1 MPTYSYPGVYIQE
14 VPGGPGPI
22 TGSSPSTCAVI
33 GFTLEGVTET
43 PTLVTSFTEFAAK
56 FGGTTPLSSTP
67 TAAMA
72 YFVNGGQL
80 LRVVRVVGAGAV
92 KAAAT
97 IPEVA
102 DTLPETLVPDSAPD
116 GILTTLVFT
125 ADPLSELP
133 VEASSLSILVVAGV
147 STVVRFTDV
156 GGTGTLAGFDAG
168 DAPVGGSSG
177 TVDYVTG
184 ELTLT
189 FPGGDECQ
197 AGATFFATAYNRT
210 NITQTML
217 WEGAAGNLYQTK
229 LTGDPNFAD
238 LSTASFSRYVL
249 EILKYDTQTELYI
262 GQESFEGLVLSD
274 ATSDDFI
281 KTVVN
286 DEGAG
291 SDILTLTTYPDTS
304 NPDNLNGVAQTGE
317 DILPSITPAMDGVEK
332 QFAFATAS
340 RIAATTFSGVVDLA
354 YVSPL
359 GSLLAPIIGAP
370 GAVGASSGDVAFTEA
385 TASLTAISPEAD
397 LTEANSVALVAT
409 QSCTAVYARTPAA
422 PAATAIPNAGPG
434 ALAVYVGQILVTDF
448 APGISMTPDSLAFTL
463 NYSRDLTGTALAV
476 ALAPAVGPG
485 GAAPYVGTCT
495 LTTQAGPEGGLI
507 NGLSVTFTLNYELGG
522 PTTETF
528 TCDAGGVL
536 TGSATG
542 TGTLDLAT
550 GAITALTT
558 GTNADA
564 APVTMSALVYEQ
576 AIAEPFTTMGGNA
589 VGSISGAAG
598 VVDEANGTIPVLTTT
613 LLVSTAAVTVTA
625 VTYTQAAVDF
635 NQNFVTTWTNAVPA
649 VPSITAVDDTG
660 ATFPNIN
667 NASVRISTMGNGAG
681 VQALTDGGAVTNYSL
696 TCRLEAALA
705 LEADATL
712 ALTVDTMTLQTGVN
726 FGSPL
731 TVEDDGLGALQVS
744 ASSDPLCPYT
754 LNPNGINT
762 IDYDAQTLNCMFKFI
777 ADSSLGP
784 IPLVSNDFTC
794 AYFAQPVSSAIT
806 TTMTGGDDGAATTR
820 SDISAPALS
829 ASSEGLYALNK
840 IEDLLQVVIPDFE
853 TDATVSKDLI
863 DYVDGRKDRFA
874 IVSVPEGFD
883 YNEAV
888 QYKQNT
894 LNKNSNRAA
903 IYYPHVTIID
913 PVTQKQVN
921 FPAGSMA
928 AGIYARTDE
937 TRNVSKAP
945 AGTVDGALR
954 MATGVELEMTPAQAG
969 VVNLAHVNSIVNF
982 PFTGLAIWGAR
993 TLEAGGEFPYIQ
1005 MRRLFMFVE
1014 KAVFDSTQVFVFES
1028 NSAGL
1033 RAQVGSLVSAFL
1045 LELFN
1050 SGHFSGST
1058 PAQAFFVVCDESN
1071 NTPTTIAK
1079 GLLYVDVGLAPTR
1092 PAEFIVFRFQQK
1104 TLEG

>member
-14 VPGGPGPI
+14 VPGGPAPI
-22 TGSSPSTCAVI
+22 VGSSPSTCAVI
-33 GFTLEGVTET
+33 GFTLEGPTNT
-43 PTLVTSFTEFAAK
+43 PTLVTSPTEFEAK
-56 FGGTTPLSSTP
+56 FGGTTSLSSTP

-72 YFVNGGQL
+72 YFANGGQL
-80 LRVVRVVGAGAV
+80 LRVVRVVGAGAE

-125 ADPLSELP
+125 SDPLSELP
-133 VEASSLSILVVAGV
+133 VEASSLSISVVAGG

-156 GGTGTLAGFDAG
+156 GGTGTLAGFTAG
-168 DAPVGGSSG
+168 DAAVGGSSG

-189 FPGGDECQ
+189 FPGTNECQ
-197 AGATFFATAYNRT
+197 AGATFLATAYNRT

-217 WEGAAGNLYQTK
+217 WEGAAGDLYQTK

-286 DEGAG
+286 DENAG
-291 SDILTLTTYPDTS
+291 SDILSLTTYPDTS

-317 DILPSITPAMDGVEK
+317 DILPSITPPMDGLEK

-354 YVSPL
+354 YASPL
-359 GSLLAPIIGAP
+359 GSLAPGGIAGAP
-370 GAVGASSGDVAFTEA
+370 GAAGGPSGDVAFTEA
-385 TASLTAISPEAD
+385 SPNLTAISPEAD
-397 LTEANSVALVAT
+397 LTEAGSVAIVAT

-434 ALAVYVGQILVTDF
+434 GLAVYVGQILVTDF
-448 APGISMTPDSLAFTL
+448 APGISMTPNTLAFTL
-463 NYSRDLTGTALAV
+463 NYSRDLAGTALAV

-485 GAAPYVGTCT
+485 PGPYVGTCT

-507 NGLSVTFTLNYELGG
+507 NGTSVTFTLNYTLGVA
-522 PTTETF
+522 TTENF
-528 TCDAGGVL
+528 TCDAVGVL
-536 TGSATG
+536 TGDATG

-558 GTNADA
+558 GTNADV

-576 AIAEPFTTMGGNA
+576 AIAETFITVGGNA
-589 VGSISGAAG
+589 VGSLTGVAG
-598 VVDEANGTIPVLTTT
+598 VVDEANGIIPVLTTV

-625 VTYTQAAVDF
+625 VTYTQAAFDF
-635 NQNFVTTWTNAVPA
+635 NQTFVTTWTNAAPL
-649 VPSITAVDDTG
+649 VPSITAVDGTG

-667 NASVRISTMGNGAG
+667 NGIPRILTMGNGAG
-681 VQALTDGGAVTNYSL
+681 VQALSDGGAVTNYSL
-696 TCRLEAALA
+696 ACRLEAAF

-712 ALTVDTMTLQTGVN
+712 TLTVVTMTLQTGVN

-762 IDYDAQTLNCMFKFI
+762 IDYDAQTLKCMFKFI
-777 ADSSLGP
+777 PDSSLGP

-894 LNKNSNRAA
+894 LNKTSNRAA

-945 AGTVDGALR
+945 AGTVDGLLK
-954 MATGVELEMTPAQAG
+954 MAMGVEVEMTPAQAG
-969 VVNLAHVNSIVNF
+969 VVNLSHVNAIVNF